1 MWKIPEDKSRLGV
14 YAKNAK
20 KAAFFQIAIGIIAI
34 VYPLLSGKLTLVFLS
49 LLFLASGF
57 VLGYFTYITQS
68 KDTQVIRK
76 SILLVLLAFLMN
88 MSTFIGV
95 LSLGILLGIY
105 FFGDAI
111 INTQLSK
118 HLKHDA
124 AKYWLLAAIVAL
136 ILGIFVLLYLPH
148 SMIHLLGA
156 FIGITYLFNALAL
169 YKTSEVFKMEEK
181 A

>member
-1 MWKIPEDKSRLGV
+1 MT
-14 YAKNAK
+14 
-20 KAAFFQIAIGIIAI
+20 
-34 VYPLLSGKLTLVFLS
+34 GKLTMLFLS
-49 LLFLASGF
+49 LLFLSSGL

-68 KDTQVIRK
+68 KHTKVIRK

-88 MSTFIGV
+88 LSAFIGV

-124 AKYWLLAAIVAL
+124 AKYWLLASIVSL
-136 ILGIFVLLYLPH
+136 VLGIFVLLFLPH
-148 SMIHLLGA
+148 NMIHLLGA
-156 FIGITYLFNALAL
+156 FIGITYLFNGLAL
-169 YKTSEVFKMEEK
+169 YKTSKVFEKMT
-181 A
+181 